1 MVVSS
6 YGVQNRQL
14 RSSERWM
21 CFAAL
26 FFFLGFTATFNQF
39 KAAPAIQFIGA
50 DLGMSVDM
58 LSQIMGV
65 FSIAGMVLAY
75 PGMLVMQRFGV
86 KFSIVV
92 TSAIQL
98 VGSLI
103 CVFSQSTPV
112 FLLGRILEGVAYGL
126 ICVIG
131 PNIMPRLFPLK
142 DQGLCMGIWSQWTP
156 VGVVIAF
163 FAAPVI
169 YAAAGG
175 SAVSFA
181 WRPIF
186 PLKDQGL
193 CMGIW
198 SQWTPVGV
206 VIAFFAAPVI
216 YAAAGGSAVSF
227 AWRPIWLVS
236 IAMEVISIVWLLLS
250 CKMPAIPEN
259 ELVDSDPS
267 RKKAPGRNFTMAG
280 IIVCAFFFISIVWLL
295 LSCKMPAI
303 PENELVDSD
312 PSRKKA
318 PGRNFTMAGIIVC
331 AFFFVWVFD
340 YVANINTLY
349 PTFLQNV
356 KGLTVFDSS
365 MLPNWTAI
373 ISIPL
378 GIAFGV
384 VADKLNFRKWMIA
397 AGYLLVAVCMAF
409 FYFTPGTDMTGPW
422 IASVLMGLCGALVPT
437 GTRAIT
443 PVLVP
448 EPKKTDFVL
457 ATMAFATGLA
467 QVVGGYI
474 VSPLVSAI
482 GWQANAQF
490 VLAPLALCA
499 ALAVIL
505 FVKSDK
511 KVIDVRRE
519 ESQRQSQ

>member
-1 MVVSS
+1 
-6 YGVQNRQL
+6 
-14 RSSERWM
+14 
-21 CFAAL
+21 
-26 FFFLGFTATFNQF
+26 
-39 KAAPAIQFIGA
+39 
-50 DLGMSVDM
+50 M

-65 FSIAGMVLAY
+65 FSIAGMLLAF
-75 PGMLVMQRFGV
+75 PGMFVMQRLGI

-92 TSAIQL
+92 TSALQL

-103 CVFSQSTPV
+103 CVFAPDTAL
-112 FLLGRILEGVAYGL
+112 FLAGRTLEGVAYGL

-163 FAAPVI
+163 FTAPMI
-169 YAAAGG
+169 FDAAGG
-175 SAVSFA
+175 AA
-181 WRPIF
+181 
-186 PLKDQGL
+186 L
-193 CMGIW
+193 
-198 SQWTPVGV
+198 
-206 VIAFFAAPVI
+206 AF
-216 YAAAGGSAVSF
+216 S
-227 AWRPIWLVS
+227 WRPIWYVS
-236 IAMEVISIVWLLLS
+236 IAMEIVSIVWLLVS

-259 ELVDSDPS
+259 ELVDGDPS
-267 RKKAPGRNFTMAG
+267 RRKKPGRNYMLAG
-280 IIVCAFFFISIVWLL
+280 FV
-295 LSCKMPAI
+295 
-303 PENELVDSD
+303 
-312 PSRKKA
+312 
-318 PGRNFTMAGIIVC
+318 VC

-356 KGLTVFDSS
+356 KGLNVFDSA
-365 MLPNWTAI
+365 MLPNWTAL

-397 AGYLLVAVCMAF
+397 GGYLLVALCMAF

-422 IASVLMGLCGALVPT
+422 TASILMGLCGALVPT
-437 GTRAIT
+437 GTRAIA

-448 EPKKTDFVL
+448 EPKKTDLVL
-457 ATMAFATGLA
+457 ATMAFATGVA

-474 VSPLVSAI
+474 VSPIVASV

-490 VLAPLALCA
+490 VLAPLAVLA
-499 ALAVIL
+499 AVAVIV

-511 KVIDVRRE
+511 KISEVRAE
-519 ESQRQSQ
+519 ERARLEQ

>member
-1 MVVSS
+1 MNVSM
-6 YGVQNRQL
+6 YGVQDKQL
-14 RSSERWM
+14 RSSERWL

-26 FFFLGFTATFNQF
+26 FFLGFTATFNQF

-65 FSIAGMVLAY
+65 FSIAGMLLAY

-92 TSAIQL
+92 TSVIQL

-103 CVFSQSTPV
+103 CVFSQSTLV

-156 VGVVIAF
+156 VGVVVAF

-175 SAVSFA
+175 SAVA
-181 WRPIF
+181 
-186 PLKDQGL
+186 
-193 CMGIW
+193 
-198 SQWTPVGV
+198 
-206 VIAFFAAPVI
+206 
-216 YAAAGGSAVSF
+216 F
-227 AWRPIWLVS
+227 AWRPIWFVS
-236 IAMEVISIVWLLLS
+236 IVMEVVSIVWLLLS

-259 ELVDSDPS
+259 ELVNSDPS
-267 RKKAPGRNFTMAG
+267 RRKTLGKNFTA
-280 IIVCAFFFISIVWLL
+280 
-295 LSCKMPAI
+295 
-303 PENELVDSD
+303 
-312 PSRKKA
+312 
-318 PGRNFTMAGIIVC
+318 AGIIVC

-356 KGLTVFDSS
+356 KGLSVFDSS

-378 GIAFGV
+378 GIVFGV

-474 VSPLVSAI
+474 VSPLVSSI

-511 KVIDVRRE
+511 KVKEVRLAEARE
-519 ESQRQSQ
+519 DA

>member
-1 MVVSS
+1 MATSVSR
-6 YGVQNRQL
+6 YGVQSRQL
-14 RSSERWM
+14 NSTERWL

-26 FFFLGFTATFNQF
+26 FFLGFTATFNQF

-50 DLGMSVDM
+50 DLGMSVEM

-65 FSIAGMVLAY
+65 FSIAGMLLAF
-75 PGMLVMQRFGV
+75 PGMFVMQRLGI

-92 TSAIQL
+92 TSALQL

-103 CVFSQSTPV
+103 CVFAPDTAL
-112 FLLGRILEGVAYGL
+112 FLAGRTLEGVAYGL

-131 PNIMPRLFPLK
+131 PNVMPRLFPLK

-163 FAAPVI
+163 FTAPMI
-169 YAAAGG
+169 FDAAGG
-175 SAVSFA
+175 AA
-181 WRPIF
+181 
-186 PLKDQGL
+186 L
-193 CMGIW
+193 
-198 SQWTPVGV
+198 
-206 VIAFFAAPVI
+206 AF
-216 YAAAGGSAVSF
+216 S
-227 AWRPIWLVS
+227 WRPIWYVS
-236 IAMEVISIVWLLLS
+236 IAMEIVSIVWLLVS

-259 ELVDSDPS
+259 ELVDGDPS
-267 RKKAPGRNFTMAG
+267 RRKKPGRNYMLAG
-280 IIVCAFFFISIVWLL
+280 FV
-295 LSCKMPAI
+295 
-303 PENELVDSD
+303 
-312 PSRKKA
+312 
-318 PGRNFTMAGIIVC
+318 VC

-356 KGLTVFDSS
+356 KGLNVFDSA
-365 MLPNWTAI
+365 MLPNWTAL

-397 AGYLLVAVCMAF
+397 GGYLLVALCMAF

-422 IASVLMGLCGALVPT
+422 TASILMGLCGALVPT
-437 GTRAIT
+437 GTRAIA

-448 EPKKTDFVL
+448 EPKKTDLVL
-457 ATMAFATGLA
+457 ATMAFATGVA

-474 VSPLVSAI
+474 VSPIVASV

-490 VLAPLALCA
+490 VLAPLAVLA
-499 ALAVIL
+499 AVAVIV

-511 KVIDVRRE
+511 KISEVRAE
-519 ESQRQSQ
+519 ERARLEQ

>member
-1 MVVSS
+1 MATSVSR
-6 YGVQNRQL
+6 YGVQSRQL
-14 RSSERWM
+14 TSTERWL

-26 FFFLGFTATFNQF
+26 FFLGFTATFNQF

-50 DLGMSVDM
+50 DLGMSVEM

-65 FSIAGMVLAY
+65 FSIAGMLLAF
-75 PGMLVMQRFGV
+75 PGMFVMQRLGI

-92 TSAIQL
+92 TSALQL
-98 VGSLI
+98 AGSLI
-103 CVFSQSTPV
+103 CVFAPDTAL
-112 FLLGRILEGVAYGL
+112 FLAGRTLEGVAYGL

-163 FAAPVI
+163 FTAPMI
-169 YAAAGG
+169 FDAAGG
-175 SAVSFA
+175 AA
-181 WRPIF
+181 
-186 PLKDQGL
+186 L
-193 CMGIW
+193 
-198 SQWTPVGV
+198 
-206 VIAFFAAPVI
+206 AF
-216 YAAAGGSAVSF
+216 S
-227 AWRPIWLVS
+227 WRPIWFVS
-236 IAMEVISIVWLLLS
+236 IAMEIVSIVWLLVS

-259 ELVDSDPS
+259 ELVDGDPS
-267 RKKAPGRNFTMAG
+267 RRKKPGRNYMLAG
-280 IIVCAFFFISIVWLL
+280 FV
-295 LSCKMPAI
+295 
-303 PENELVDSD
+303 
-312 PSRKKA
+312 
-318 PGRNFTMAGIIVC
+318 VC

-356 KGLTVFDSS
+356 KGLSVFDSA

-397 AGYLLVAVCMAF
+397 GGYLLVALCMAF

-422 IASVLMGLCGALVPT
+422 IASILMGLCGALVPT
-437 GTRAIT
+437 GTRAIA

-448 EPKKTDFVL
+448 EPKKTDLVL
-457 ATMAFATGLA
+457 ATMAFATGVA

-474 VSPLVSAI
+474 VSPIVASA

-490 VLAPLALCA
+490 ILAPLAVIA
-499 ALAVIL
+499 AVAVIA

-511 KVIDVRRE
+511 KISEVRAE
-519 ESQRQSQ
+519 ERALLEQ

>member
-1 MVVSS
+1 MNVSM
-6 YGVQNRQL
+6 YGVQDKQL
-14 RSSERWM
+14 RSSERWL

-26 FFFLGFTATFNQF
+26 FFLGFTATFNQF

-65 FSIAGMVLAY
+65 FSIAGMLLAY

-92 TSAIQL
+92 TSVIQL

-103 CVFSQSTPV
+103 CVFSQSTLV

-175 SAVSFA
+175 SAVA
-181 WRPIF
+181 
-186 PLKDQGL
+186 
-193 CMGIW
+193 
-198 SQWTPVGV
+198 
-206 VIAFFAAPVI
+206 
-216 YAAAGGSAVSF
+216 F
-227 AWRPIWLVS
+227 AWRPIWFVS
-236 IAMEVISIVWLLLS
+236 IVMEVVSIVWLLLS

-259 ELVDSDPS
+259 ELVNSDPS
-267 RKKAPGRNFTMAG
+267 RRKTPGKNFTA
-280 IIVCAFFFISIVWLL
+280 
-295 LSCKMPAI
+295 
-303 PENELVDSD
+303 
-312 PSRKKA
+312 
-318 PGRNFTMAGIIVC
+318 AGIIVC

-356 KGLTVFDSS
+356 KGLSVFDSS

-378 GIAFGV
+378 GIVFGV

-474 VSPLVSAI
+474 VSPLVSSI
-482 GWQANAQF
+482 GWQANARF

-511 KVIDVRRE
+511 KVKEVRLAEARE
-519 ESQRQSQ
+519 DA

>member
-1 MVVSS
+1 MNVSM
-6 YGVQNRQL
+6 YGVQDKQL
-14 RSSERWM
+14 RSSERWL

-26 FFFLGFTATFNQF
+26 FFLGFTATFNQF

-65 FSIAGMVLAY
+65 FSIAGMLLAY

-92 TSAIQL
+92 TSVIQL

-103 CVFSQSTPV
+103 CVFSQSTLV

-175 SAVSFA
+175 SAVA
-181 WRPIF
+181 
-186 PLKDQGL
+186 
-193 CMGIW
+193 
-198 SQWTPVGV
+198 
-206 VIAFFAAPVI
+206 
-216 YAAAGGSAVSF
+216 F
-227 AWRPIWLVS
+227 AWRPIWFVS
-236 IAMEVISIVWLLLS
+236 IVMEVVSIVWLLLS

-259 ELVDSDPS
+259 ELVNSDPS
-267 RKKAPGRNFTMAG
+267 RRKTLGKNFTA
-280 IIVCAFFFISIVWLL
+280 
-295 LSCKMPAI
+295 
-303 PENELVDSD
+303 
-312 PSRKKA
+312 
-318 PGRNFTMAGIIVC
+318 AGIIVC

-356 KGLTVFDSS
+356 KGLSVFDSS

-378 GIAFGV
+378 GIVFGV

-474 VSPLVSAI
+474 VSPLVSSI

-511 KVIDVRRE
+511 KVKEVRLAEARE
-519 ESQRQSQ
+519 DA

>member
-1 MVVSS
+1 MASSVSR

-14 RSSERWM
+14 DSTERWL

-26 FFFLGFTATFNQF
+26 FFLGFTATFNQF

-50 DLGMSVDM
+50 DFGMSVAM

-65 FSIAGMVLAY
+65 FSIAGMLLAF
-75 PGMLVMQRFGV
+75 PGMFVMQRLGV
-86 KFSIVV
+86 KFSVVV
-92 TSAIQL
+92 TSVLQL

-103 CVFSQSTPV
+103 CVFAPDTAL
-112 FLLGRILEGVAYGL
+112 FLVGRTLEGVAYGL

-142 DQGLCMGIWSQWTP
+142 DQGLCMGVWSQWTP

-163 FAAPVI
+163 FTAPMI
-169 YAAAGG
+169 FDAAGG
-175 SAVSFA
+175 AA
-181 WRPIF
+181 
-186 PLKDQGL
+186 L
-193 CMGIW
+193 
-198 SQWTPVGV
+198 
-206 VIAFFAAPVI
+206 AF
-216 YAAAGGSAVSF
+216 S
-227 AWRPIWLVS
+227 WRPIWYVS
-236 IAMEVISIVWLLLS
+236 IAMEIVSIVWLLAC

-259 ELVDSDPS
+259 ELVDGDPTR
-267 RKKAPGRNFTMAG
+267 RKKPGRNYMLAG
-280 IIVCAFFFISIVWLL
+280 FV
-295 LSCKMPAI
+295 
-303 PENELVDSD
+303 
-312 PSRKKA
+312 
-318 PGRNFTMAGIIVC
+318 VC

-356 KGLTVFDSS
+356 KGLSVFDSA

-397 AGYLLVAVCMAF
+397 GGYLLVALCMAF

-422 IASVLMGLCGALVPT
+422 IASILMGLCGALVPT
-437 GTRAIT
+437 GTRAIA

-448 EPKKTDFVL
+448 EPKKTDLVL
-457 ATMAFATGLA
+457 ATMAFATGVA

-474 VSPLVSAI
+474 VSPIVANA

-490 VLAPLALCA
+490 VLAPLAVLA
-499 ALAVIL
+499 AAAVIV
-505 FVKSDK
+505 FVKSDRK
-511 KVIDVRRE
+511 ISEVRAE
-519 ESQRQSQ
+519 ERARLEQ

>member
-1 MVVSS
+1 MATSVSR
-6 YGVQNRQL
+6 YGVQSRQL
-14 RSSERWM
+14 NSTERWL

-26 FFFLGFTATFNQF
+26 FFLGFTATFNQF

-50 DLGMSVDM
+50 DLGMSVEM

-65 FSIAGMVLAY
+65 FSIAGMLLAF
-75 PGMLVMQRFGV
+75 PGMFVMQRLGI

-92 TSAIQL
+92 TSALQL
-98 VGSLI
+98 AGSLI
-103 CVFSQSTPV
+103 CVFAPDTAL
-112 FLLGRILEGVAYGL
+112 FLAGRTLEGVAYGL

-163 FAAPVI
+163 FTAPMI
-169 YAAAGG
+169 FDAAGG
-175 SAVSFA
+175 AA
-181 WRPIF
+181 
-186 PLKDQGL
+186 L
-193 CMGIW
+193 
-198 SQWTPVGV
+198 
-206 VIAFFAAPVI
+206 AF
-216 YAAAGGSAVSF
+216 S
-227 AWRPIWLVS
+227 WRPIWYVS
-236 IAMEVISIVWLLLS
+236 IVMEIVSIVWLLVS

-259 ELVDSDPS
+259 ELVDGDPS
-267 RKKAPGRNFTMAG
+267 RRKKPGRNYMLAG
-280 IIVCAFFFISIVWLL
+280 FV
-295 LSCKMPAI
+295 
-303 PENELVDSD
+303 
-312 PSRKKA
+312 
-318 PGRNFTMAGIIVC
+318 VC

-356 KGLTVFDSS
+356 KGLNVFDSA
-365 MLPNWTAI
+365 MLPNWTAL

-384 VADKLNFRKWMIA
+384 VADRLNFRKWMIA
-397 AGYLLVAVCMAF
+397 GGYLLVALCMAF

-422 IASVLMGLCGALVPT
+422 TASILMGLCGALVPT
-437 GTRAIT
+437 GTRAIA

-448 EPKKTDFVL
+448 EPKKTDLVL
-457 ATMAFATGLA
+457 ATMAFATGVA

-474 VSPLVSAI
+474 VSPLVASV

-490 VLAPLALCA
+490 VLAPLAVIA
-499 ALAVIL
+499 AVAVIV

-511 KVIDVRRE
+511 KISEVRAE
-519 ESQRQSQ
+519 ERARLEQ

>member
-26 FFFLGFTATFNQF
+26 FFLGFTATFNQF

-181 WRPIF
+181 WRPI
-186 PLKDQGL
+186 
-193 CMGIW
+193 
-198 SQWTPVGV
+198 
-206 VIAFFAAPVI
+206 
-216 YAAAGGSAVSF
+216 
-227 AWRPIWLVS
+227 WLVS
-236 IAMEVISIVWLLLS
+236 IAMEV
-250 CKMPAIPEN
+250 
-259 ELVDSDPS
+259 
-267 RKKAPGRNFTMAG
+267 
-280 IIVCAFFFISIVWLL
+280 ISIVWLL

>member
-1 MVVSS
+1 MSSSVSKF
-6 YGVQNRQL
+6 GVQDRQL
-14 RSSERWM
+14 KPAERWL

-26 FFFLGFTATFNQF
+26 FFLGFTATFNQF

-50 DLGMSVDM
+50 DLGMGVEM

-65 FSIAGMVLAY
+65 FSIAGMLLAY
-75 PGMLVMQRFGV
+75 PGMLVMQRLGI

-92 TSAIQL
+92 TSAMQL
-98 VGSLI
+98 LGSVI
-103 CVFSQSTPV
+103 CVFAASTPM
-112 FLLGRILEGVAYGL
+112 FLLGRTLEGVAYGL

-163 FAAPVI
+163 FTAPMI
-169 YAAAGG
+169 FAAAGG
-175 SAVSFA
+175 ADV
-181 WRPIF
+181 
-186 PLKDQGL
+186 
-193 CMGIW
+193 
-198 SQWTPVGV
+198 
-206 VIAFFAAPVI
+206 AF
-216 YAAAGGSAVSF
+216 S
-227 AWRPIWLVS
+227 WRPIWYVS
-236 IAMEVISIVWLLLS
+236 IAMEIVSIAWLLAS

-259 ELVDSDPS
+259 ELVDSDPAK
-267 RKKAPGRNFTMAG
+267 RKPAGKNFMLAG
-280 IIVCAFFFISIVWLL
+280 FV
-295 LSCKMPAI
+295 
-303 PENELVDSD
+303 
-312 PSRKKA
+312 
-318 PGRNFTMAGIIVC
+318 VC

-349 PTFLQNV
+349 PTFLQNE
-356 KGLTVFDSS
+356 KGLSVFDSA

-384 VADKLNFRKWMIA
+384 VADKLNFRKWMVA
-397 AGYLLVAVCMAF
+397 GGYLLVAVCMAF

-448 EPKKTDFVL
+448 EPKKTDLVL

-467 QVVGGYI
+467 QVVGGYV
-474 VSPLVSAI
+474 VSPTVTSI

-490 VLAPLALCA
+490 ILAPLALIA
-499 ALAVIL
+499 AVAVIV

-511 KVIDVRRE
+511 KVHEVRLQERAALE
-519 ESQRQSQ
+519 AQDR

>member
-1 MVVSS
+1 MTSSVSR
-6 YGVQNRQL
+6 YGVQSRQL
-14 RSSERWM
+14 NSKERWL
-21 CFAAL
+21 CFASL
-26 FFFLGFTATFNQF
+26 FFLGFTATFNQF

-50 DLGMSVDM
+50 DLGMSVEM

-65 FSIAGMVLAY
+65 FSIAGMLLAF
-75 PGMLVMQRFGV
+75 PGMLVMQRLGV

-92 TSAIQL
+92 TSALQLLGSLVCVFAPDTALFL
-98 VGSLI
+98 VGR
-103 CVFSQSTPV
+103 T
-112 FLLGRILEGVAYGL
+112 LEGVAYGL

-163 FAAPVI
+163 FTAPMI
-169 YAAAGG
+169 FDTAGG
-175 SAVSFA
+175 AA
-181 WRPIF
+181 
-186 PLKDQGL
+186 L
-193 CMGIW
+193 
-198 SQWTPVGV
+198 
-206 VIAFFAAPVI
+206 AF
-216 YAAAGGSAVSF
+216 S
-227 AWRPIWLVS
+227 WRPIWYVS
-236 IAMEVISIVWLLLS
+236 IVMEAISIAWLLAS

-259 ELVDSDPS
+259 ELVDGDPAR
-267 RKKAPGRNFTMAG
+267 RKKPGRNYMVAG
-280 IIVCAFFFISIVWLL
+280 FV
-295 LSCKMPAI
+295 
-303 PENELVDSD
+303 
-312 PSRKKA
+312 
-318 PGRNFTMAGIIVC
+318 VC

-356 KGLTVFDSS
+356 KGLNVFDSA

-378 GIAFGV
+378 GIAFGI

-397 AGYLLVAVCMAF
+397 GGYLLVAVCMAF

-422 IASVLMGLCGALVPT
+422 VASILMGLCGALVPT
-437 GTRAIT
+437 GTRAIA

-448 EPKKTDFVL
+448 EPKKTDLVL
-457 ATMAFATGLA
+457 ATMAFATGVA

-474 VSPLVSAI
+474 VSPIVAGV

-490 VLAPLALCA
+490 VLAPLAVFA
-499 ALAVIL
+499 AVAVVV

-511 KVIDVRRE
+511 KISEVRAE
-519 ESQRQSQ
+519 ERIRLGQ